1 MSLLSATQGTPER
14 VWSLVSVIAGNG
26 GTLSKAD
33 AAAWLNPGFT
43 RNGESVQVKP
53 TAFSQ
58 VLGAATSLGAVEAD
72 AATLRLTPACCVTS
86 YATFCHSSAAR
97 RVGNGCVS
105 RFRSRW
111 SPSH

>member
-1 MSLLSATQGTPER
+1 MSLLSSTQGTPER

-72 AATLRLTPACCVTS
+72 AATLRLTPACCVTRS
-86 YATFCHSSAAR
+86 EER
-97 RVGNGCVS
+97 RVGKECVS
-105 RFRSRW
+105 TCRSRW
-111 SPSH
+111 SPYH